1 MLLILVPTTCNSQN
15 CHCRQHIKYAC
26 DLEPKQESSES
37 ESESVTESESD
48 SELVPQNA
56 ARHNFHH
63 PMVIRSSRTAS
74 GQYIGVSGTVL
85 NCVTAFET
93 QTQPDTKHGKRKR
106 HLVVGFLPVRCMR
119 LTFCGRFLSIP
130 FPFLYSLKTK
140 FEIFTTQHSSTLI
153 FQFHRIFD
161 RQPRPH
167 YFWLSPN
174 QCQRS
179 VNEMSSLLLCHDFI
193 AQSKIFN
200 NK

>member
-1 MLLILVPTTCNSQN
+1 M
-15 CHCRQHIKYAC
+15 
-26 DLEPKQESSES
+26 
-37 ESESVTESESD
+37 VT
-48 SELVPQNA
+48 
-56 ARHNFHH
+56 
-63 PMVIRSSRTAS
+63 SSRTS
-74 GQYIGVSGTVL
+74 TGQYIGVSGTVL

-119 LTFCGRFLSIP
+119 LTFCGRLLSTSP
-130 FPFLYSLKTK
+130 SLYSLTTK
-140 FEIFTTQHSSTLI
+140 FEIFTIQHSSPLI

-179 VNEMSSLLLCHDFI
+179 VNEMLSLLLCHDFI
-193 AQSKIFN
+193 AYKSN
-200 NK
+200 L